1 LRPEATSG
9 DMGVLDEDGYL
20 TLWGRA
26 CGVINVAGVKVFPG
40 EIEAVLK
47 KCPGVRDA
55 AVTALPDQVKG
66 EKICAWIVRQD
77 KTVTRKNILNFCHNA
92 INIHA
97 CPQKIV
103 FTEELPLNNNGKVDK
118 KRLRE
123 QV

>member
-1 LRPEATSG
+1 
-9 DMGVLDEDGYL
+9 MGVLEEGGYL

-26 CGVINVAGVKVFPG
+26 SGVINVAGVKVLPE
-40 EIEAVLK
+40 EIETALK

-55 AVTALPDQVKG
+55 AVAALPDQIKG

-77 KTVTRKNILNFCHNA
+77 NAVTRKDILNFCHNT
-92 INIHA
+92 INMYA
-97 CPQKIV
+97 CPQKII

-123 QV
+123 QT